1 MGSSFSL
8 RTLHFALRTLP
19 TAIHNRLS
27 FSTHFKLQTLSALLT
42 RLSPREQRF
51 VYTAGVAFGLVLLY
65 LLVIEPLWQMQV
77 ELQARV
83 SAKERELQEMIVL
96 RREYL
101 ETKAEVERAQATAGS
116 NFSPVAFLE
125 DLTNNTIGQEKV
137 LAITPLTQKHQAD
150 ITIETIELKL
160 SGVSL
165 RELVDLLYKID
176 TTGAMLHPSQLS
188 IKKRYKDPYTFDV
201 LLTTLAIR
209 AR

>member
-1 MGSSFSL
+1 MSSSSSL
-8 RTLHFALRTLP
+8 RTLHFALCNLY
-19 TAIHNRLS
+19 TAIRSRLS
-27 FSTHFKLQTLSALLT
+27 FSTHFKLQTLSALLA
-42 RLSPREQRF
+42 RLSPREQRL
-51 VYTAGVAFGLVLLY
+51 VYAAGVALGLVLLY
-65 LLVIEPLWQMQV
+65 LLVIDPLWQMQV
-77 ELQARV
+77 DMHARV
-83 SAKERELQEMIVL
+83 TTKERELQEMVAL
-96 RREYL
+96 RQEYL
-101 ETKAEVERAQATAGS
+101 MAKAEVERVQSTAGS
-116 NFSPVAFLE
+116 TFSPVAFLE

-137 LAITPLTQKHQAD
+137 LAITPLTQENQTD
-150 ITIETIELKL
+150 VTIETIELKL